1 MKKIALLVVVAIAI
15 LALLPAF
22 TMWLW
27 NWLMPAIFGLTTIN
41 YWQALGLMALASLL
55 FWRGNGSSN

>member
-1 MKKIALLVVVAIAI
+1 MKRIVLLIAVGVAV
-15 LALLPAF
+15 LALFPAI

-41 YWQALGLMALASLL
+41 YLQALGLMVLTSLL
-55 FWRGNGSSN
+55 FWRGNGSSK